1 MLAVISIRNQFWQ
14 VYVAITFEEI
24 TQGLANTN
32 YIPVRTGM
40 LFVLPTTQQITV
52 STQYMFFPIDI
63 IFIDE
68 NMQIK
73 EVIKGVPAGANIRS
87 SYPVKYFLEV
97 NAGEAGA
104 IAVGDI
110 VTVAVVEEVIPPA
123 TVNLASTDTLT
134 GIFSVAL
141 TQAVAGEVVK
151 GLI

>member
-1 MLAVISIRNQFWQ
+1 MLAVISIGNQFWQ
-14 VYVAITFEEI
+14 VYIATTYEEI

-52 STQYMFFPIDI
+52 STQYMLFPIDI

-68 NMQIK
+68 NMQIT
-73 EVIKGVPAGANIRS
+73 EIVRNVPAGVNIMS
-87 SYPVKYFLEV
+87 AHPVKYFFEV
-97 NAGEAGA
+97 RGGES
-104 IAVGDI
+104 VGLQIGDS
-110 VTVAVVEEVIPPA
+110 VTVTVIEEAPA
-123 TVNLASTDTLT
+123 PAVNLTSTDTLT